1 MKTVSKHYFTDLLVL
16 AFPIL
21 IGELGHT
28 LIGATDVL
36 VVAKYNIDA
45 LAAISI
51 ANSILFTIFILGIG
65 IVCAVSIILS
75 NMRGSGFRTKKHLLS
90 TLIFSALMA
99 VLFTVLC
106 FSTKFLIP
114 YMGFETHIVPYIQ
127 QYIAIVSFSM
137 LGVFLFE
144 GIKQF
149 LQSYEIVNFPNALLL
164 FSVVLNLIFDVVFV
178 FGFGFIPSMGS
189 KGAAVATTLVRS
201 LMGIVML
208 IYIFRFIDFRAKI
221 DFSYMKQTVKI
232 GMPIGIALLL
242 EFFAFNIITILVGRE
257 SSVLAAAH
265 SILVT
270 IGSATFMF
278 PLAIATAASVKV
290 AYYYGANKLD
300 EIKNFMTSSTIMS
313 IGIMTLISIVL
324 VLFPRQIISLFTD
337 EAEVLKIILPII
349 SVVAAYQIFDGI
361 QAVMGGILKG
371 FKLTKFVTGAVI
383 AGYWLVGMPVA
394 FVFVGRLG
402 YSLKGYWIALA
413 VSLFVMGIVQ
423 ALMAKHKFN
432 SLKRTLKHIK

>member
-208 IYIFRFIDFRAKI
+208 IYVFRFIDFRAKI

>member
-75 NMRGSGFRTKKHLLS
+75 NMRGAGFRTKKQLLS
-90 TLIFSALMA
+90 TLVFSSLMA
-99 VLFTVLC
+99 IFFTVVC

-114 YMGFETHIVPYIQ
+114 YMGFEAHIVPYIQ

-164 FSVVLNLIFDVVFV
+164 FSVLLNLIFDVVFV

-189 KGAAVATTLVRS
+189 KGAAIATTLVRS
-201 LMGIVML
+201 LMGLVML
-208 IYIFRFIDFRAKI
+208 IYVFRFIDFRAKI

-349 SVVAAYQIFDGI
+349 SVVAAYQIFDGV

-371 FKLTKFVTGAVI
+371 FKMTKFVSCAVL
-383 AGYWLVGMPVA
+383 AGYWLIGMPVA
-394 FVFVGRLG
+394 FLFVGKFG

-413 VSLFVMGIVQ
+413 VALFVMGIVQ
-423 ALMAKHKFN
+423 ALMAKYKFN
-432 SLKRTLKHIK
+432 SLKRTLK